1 VTAIVRKQQW
11 LRWTVIAALALV
23 GLLLV
28 LNVTGYPALTRDPQ
42 FALYIIT
49 LGIVGALYLALAVW
63 WTRISALAPAL
74 RWGTLYGLG
83 AGLGWVIEIVAGNLT
98 VGQSWQLLAYF
109 GGTLIALGLT
119 LAAGVAGTI
128 ATRSFRGGLVAGV
141 WSGIVSGL
149 IGCLTLL
156 SLPYLFIDTLQ
167 RDTQT
172 LAEFARSG
180 ATDLAT
186 YIAGDYSAAAIA
198 HLLLGLALGLM
209 LGALSAAIG
218 TGVVRWAPRQP
229 LLKPQ

>member
-28 LNVTGYPALTRDPQ
+28 LNVTEYPTLTRDPQ
-42 FALYIIT
+42 FALYIII
-49 LGIVGALYLALAVW
+49 LGIIGALYLSLAVW
-63 WTRISALAPAL
+63 WTRISILAPAL

-83 AGLGWVIEIVAGNLT
+83 AGFGWLLEIVAGNLV
-98 VGQSWQLLAYF
+98 VGQSWQLFAYF

-119 LAAGVAGTI
+119 LAAGAAGAI
-128 ATRSFRGGLVAGV
+128 ATRSFCSGLVAGV

-149 IGCLTLL
+149 IGCLALL
-156 SLPYLFIDTLQ
+156 SLPHLYLGTLQ
-167 RDTQT
+167 GDAQT

-180 ATDLAT
+180 APNLVT
-186 YIAGDYSAAAIA
+186 YIVGDYSAAAIA

-209 LGALSAAIG
+209 LGALGAAIG
-218 TGVVRWAPRQP
+218 AGVVRLAPRQP

>member
-11 LRWTVIAALALV
+11 LRWTAIAALALV

-28 LNVTGYPALTRDPQ
+28 LNVTEYPTLTRDLQ
-42 FALYIIT
+42 FALYIII
-49 LGIVGALYLALAVW
+49 LGILGALYLALAVW
-63 WTRISALAPAL
+63 WTGISVLAPAL
-74 RWGTLYGLG
+74 RWGTLYGMG
-83 AGLGWVIEIVAGNLT
+83 AGLGWLLEIVAGNLV
-98 VGQSWQLLAYF
+98 VGQSWQLFAYF
-109 GGTLIALGLT
+109 GGTLIALCLT
-119 LAAGVAGTI
+119 LAAGIAG
-128 ATRSFRGGLVAGV
+128 AMAMGSFRSGLVAGV

-149 IGCLTLL
+149 IGCLALL
-156 SLPYLFIDTLQ
+156 SLPYLFMDTLQ

-198 HLLLGLALGLM
+198 HLLLGLALGLI
-209 LGALSAAIG
+209 LGALGAAIG
-218 TGVVRWAPRQP
+218 TGVVRLAPRQP

>member
-1 VTAIVRKQQW
+1 MVGAQRG
-11 LRWTVIAALALV
+11 LRWGVIAAIALIA
-23 GLLLV
+23 LLMVWNLIE
-28 LNVTGYPALTRDPQ
+28 YPALTHDPQ
-42 FALYIIT
+42 FTVYIIT
-49 LGIVGALYLALAVW
+49 LGILGALYLAPAVW
-63 WTRISALAPAL
+63 WTRISVLAPAL
-74 RWGTLYGLG
+74 RCGTLYGVG
-83 AGLGWVIEIVAGNLT
+83 AGLGWLLEIVAGNLV
-98 VGQSWQLLAYF
+98 VGQSWQLFAYF

-149 IGCLTLL
+149 IGCLALL
-156 SLPYLFIDTLQ
+156 SLLHLFIDTLQ

-180 ATDLAT
+180 ASDLAT

-209 LGALSAAIG
+209 LGALGAAIG
-218 TGVVRWAPRQP
+218 AGIARSEPRRSAVG
-229 LLKPQ
+229 PQ